1 MSFEKV
7 STMIPATHCEA
18 VRADFSA
25 YLDNEMSGVEMG
37 VIGQHLQDCEDCA
50 AEFAELAA
58 NAAPVSADDDAE
70 IVFPRKEPN
79 YAARAS
85 KQQRAFELV
94 RVIPKA
100 VSIEPFDAR
109 QPGGTVNA
117 QPIRGIVQ
125 REVALCPIDA

>member
-1 MSFEKV
+1 MLRSEAEAFERQLQWRR
-7 STMIPATHCEA
+7 MRLAL
-18 VRADFSA
+18 FSVLTA
-25 YLDNEMSGVEMG
+25 NTRRKIAGEL
-37 VIGQHLQDCEDCA
+37 
-50 AEFAELAA
+50 EFVELAA
-58 NAAPVSADDDAE
+58 NAAPVSAGDDAE
-70 IVFPRKEPN
+70 IVLPRKEPN

-117 QPIRGIVQ
+117 QPIRGIVK
-125 REVALCPIDA
+125 REVALCPIDAQGAEH